1 MESKAKIFGH
11 PAHTILIVFPSGLLS
26 TAVTFD
32 TLHLLTRKP
41 KLGEQA
47 LAMTGT
53 GILGGL
59 VAAP

>member
-26 TAVTFD
+26 TAVIFD